1 MLPTTTERLYPHL
14 NRPDPDRHTDMT
26 SSPMLGPVK
35 PWPCGSGGLGGPLGA
50 SWDGVG
56 LELSP
61 ADCSEE
67 TMESKQG

>member
-1 MLPTTTERLYPHL
+1 V
-14 NRPDPDRHTDMT
+14 
-26 SSPMLGPVK
+26 LGVV
-35 PWPCGSGGLGGPLGA
+35 WPCGSGGLGGPLGA